1 MLTINPSLPRT
12 PQRIVCLVPS
22 LTEALFAF
30 GLGGAI
36 VGITD
41 YCVEPQPQVR
51 TKATI
56 GGTKNPDVEAILRL
70 APDLVVANVEENR
83 REDVEHLQGHGVPV
97 FICFPCTVIEAITTL
112 RTLAQITGVELQAS
126 PVLAR
131 IESTYEKTKALS
143 MGRRKVRVFCP
154 IWKFPWMTIN
164 RDTFIH
170 DMIETCGGINVF
182 AGRERRFPLAAD
194 LGQQAEW
201 ETTRGTGRDRRY
213 PRISLNE
220 VAGLMPEVIL
230 LPDEPYPFSDA
241 DRAEFVGFPS
251 IPAVRDGRIHVIDG
265 KIVCWYWSRLD
276 ESLRVL
282 SGLLTSPNSSPPGP
296 PARIHPPRG

>member
-1 MLTINPSLPRT
+1 MVTISPPLRRR

-30 GLGGAI
+30 GLGDSI

-51 TKATI
+51 MKTTI
-56 GGTKNPDVEAILRL
+56 GGTKNPDVAAIVRL

-83 REDVEHLQGHGVPV
+83 RADVEHIQMRGISV
-97 FICFPCTVIEAITTL
+97 FICFPRTVVGAAATL
-112 RTLAQITGVELQAS
+112 RSLAQTTGTEPQAS

-131 IESTYEKTKALS
+131 IESAYDDTKARP
-143 MGRRKVRVFCP
+143 MGRGKVRVFCA
-154 IWKFPWMTIN
+154 IWKHPWMTIN

-170 DMIETCGGINVF
+170 DMIETCGGINIF
-182 AGRERRFPLAAD
+182 ADRERRFPLAAD
-194 LGQQAEW
+194 LGQQAESQA
-201 ETTRGTGRDRRY
+201 TRGEGRDRRY
-213 PRISLNE
+213 PRVSLDE

-230 LPDEPYPFSDA
+230 LPDEPYRFSTA
-241 DRAEFVGFPS
+241 DRGEFAGYPWV
-251 IPAVRDGRIHVIDG
+251 PAVRDGRIYVIDG
-265 KIVCWYWSRLD
+265 KAVSWYWSRLD

-282 SGLLTSPNSSPPGP
+282 SGLLTSE
-296 PARIHPPRG
+296 R